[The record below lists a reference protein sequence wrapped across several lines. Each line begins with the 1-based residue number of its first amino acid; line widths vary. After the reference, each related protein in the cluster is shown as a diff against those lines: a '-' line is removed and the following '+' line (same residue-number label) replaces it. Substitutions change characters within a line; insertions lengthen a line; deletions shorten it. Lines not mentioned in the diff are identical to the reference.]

1 MKSNLAV
8 LSSDN
13 KTIQF
18 IKNNNLEDL
27 CNLYANSSRNIDDA
41 KLFSENHGFEKYY
54 GSYEDLIEDINIE
67 YIINFLP
74 TGIKFEY
81 TYLALKKNKKIISNY
96 PIFSN
101 KNELTGYQDLKDL
114 GIISNLFLVDN
125 QSFQNFYND
134 SKDKKF
140 VSYLLTFKQDQYNN
154 LSSQDILFELTP
166 DLFFFIDQYKH
177 LKPSFKSLILKKN
190 KITQKISYLSCVIN
204 FEKEK
209 TLQIILDNGDPKNSH
224 YCEYFSSN
232 SIFSGDLVYNKD
244 ELFKFIQKKP
254 FDNRSDFQYYPFKL
268 FQEVLINE

>member
-18 IKNNNLEDL
+18 IKNSNLEDL
-27 CNLYANSSRNIDDA
+27 CNLYANSSRNTDDA

-54 GSYEDLIEDINIE
+54 GSYEDLIEDSKIE
-67 YIINFLP
+67 YIVNFLP

-96 PIFSN
+96 PIISN
-101 KNELTGYQDLKDL
+101 KNELEGYQELKNL
-114 GIISNLFLVDN
+114 GLMPNLFLVDDQN
-125 QSFQNFYND
+125 FKNFYNN
-134 SKDKKF
+134 SRDKKF

-154 LSSQDILFELTP
+154 LSSQDILFDLTP
-166 DLFFFIDQYKH
+166 DLFFFIDQYSQF
-177 LKPSFKSLILKKN
+177 KPSIKSLMIKKD
-190 KITQKISYLSCVIN
+190 KITQKISFLSCVID
-204 FEKEK
+204 FEKK
-209 TLQIILDNGDPKNSH
+209 KILQIILDNGDPENSH
-224 YCEYFSSN
+224 YCEYFASN
-232 SIFSGDLVYNKD
+232 SIISEDLFNKD
-244 ELFKFIQKKP
+244 ELFKFIGKKS